1 LDIFLFYFQWSSQC
15 RGHSSLKI
23 LPSLV
28 QEFSQGRQ
36 DFRLR
41 VWSPFPNSFTSVRS
55 QFWQDCGR
63 VASGYIFTYQKSQ
76 FGYILEGLAMGNV
89 CTYIFYI
96 FGKFGILYRN
106 LVYFNAIWYIYGH
119 LISLWS
125 FGILPAHFGIF

>member
-1 LDIFLFYFQWSSQC
+1 
-15 RGHSSLKI
+15 

-36 DFRLR
+36 DFRLCVR
-41 VWSPFPNSFTSVRS
+41 SPFPNSFTSVSS
-55 QFWQDCGR
+55 QFWRDCGR
-63 VASGYIFTYQKSQ
+63 VASGHIFTYQKSQ
-76 FGYILEGLAMGNV
+76 FGYILKGLAMGNV
-89 CTYIFYI
+89 RIFFYI

-125 FGILPAHFGIF
+125 LSILPACFGIL